1 MKKDP
6 LISPSILSADF
17 GRLLEEVKSVEA
29 GGADALHLDMMDGH
43 FVPNLTFG
51 SLVAMALRGRTL
63 LPMHAHLMVT
73 NPRDLIVPLA
83 EASVDT
89 FIFHAEVCR
98 NQEELVREIRSH
110 GMKAGISVNPKTPLT
125 AIDESVLPLL
135 DQVLIMT
142 VEPGFGGQSFI
153 WETLPKVSEMARIV
167 GERGLNLQVSVDGG
181 VNMKTAKDV
190 YDAGAWLLVAGSAVF
205 GAEDRA
211 KAIRDLREAALGTWK
226 RKVRV

>member
-1 MKKDP
+1 
-6 LISPSILSADF
+6 
-17 GRLLEEVKSVEA
+17 
-29 GGADALHLDMMDGH
+29 
-43 FVPNLTFG
+43 
-51 SLVAMALRGRTL
+51 
-63 LPMHAHLMVT
+63 
-73 NPRDLIVPLA
+73 
-83 EASVDT
+83 
-89 FIFHAEVCR
+89 
-98 NQEELVREIRSH
+98 
-110 GMKAGISVNPKTPLT
+110 
-125 AIDESVLPLL
+125 
-135 DQVLIMT
+135 MT

-167 GERGLNLQVSVDGG
+167 GERGLNLQISVDGG

>member
-29 GGADALHLDMMDGH
+29 GGADVLHLDMMDGH

-51 SLVAMALRGRTL
+51 SLVAVALRGRTS
-63 LPMHAHLMVT
+63 LPMHAHLMVM

-89 FIFHAEVCR
+89 VIFHAEVCR
-98 NQEELVREIRSH
+98 NQGELVREIKSY
-110 GMKAGISVNPKTPLT
+110 GMKAGISVNPETPIT
-125 AIDESVLPLL
+125 AIDESVLPSL

-142 VEPGFGGQSFI
+142 VNPGFGGQGFI
-153 WETLPKVSEMARIV
+153 WETLPKVSEMARII
-167 GERGLNLQVSVDGG
+167 GERGLDLQLSVDGG
-181 VNMKTAKDV
+181 INAKTAKDV

-205 GAEDRA
+205 GASDRA